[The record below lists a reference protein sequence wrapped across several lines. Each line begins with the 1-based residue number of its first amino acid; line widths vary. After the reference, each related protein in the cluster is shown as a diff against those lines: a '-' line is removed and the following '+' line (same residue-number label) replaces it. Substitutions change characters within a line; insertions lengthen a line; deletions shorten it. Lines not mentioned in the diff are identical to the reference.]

1 MNHLSEEQLVD
12 HYYGETAGAA
22 HLTSCADCTTQYETL
37 RRVLSLVTDAE
48 VPDPGTNYEERVW
61 NRLRWKL
68 EPKRRRWQGFL
79 AAAAMLA
86 LAFFAG
92 QLWRARQHETE
103 PVKTALGT
111 QQPARSTEGAA
122 QSASAPSADR
132 LMFVVVSDHLDSS
145 ERMLVEIANGGA
157 GTIAPQR
164 AEDLVTANRMY
175 RQNASQ
181 RGDERIAELLS
192 DLEPILL
199 EVARAGS
206 TLEGDKLADLQKRI
220 ESKGLLFK
228 VRVVSAAAAEAARP
242 APPPSS
248 GVTSL

>member
-1 MNHLSEEQLVD
+1 MNHLTEEQLVD
-12 HYYGETAGAA
+12 HYYGEAANAA
-22 HLTSCADCTTQYETL
+22 HLAACADCTTQYETL
-37 RRVLSLVTDAE
+37 RRVLSIVSEAE

-68 EPKRRRWQGFL
+68 EAPKRKRWQGML
-79 AAAAMLA
+79 AAAATLA

-103 PVKTALGT
+103 ITNTVAIST
-111 QQPARSTEGAA
+111 QQPAPV
-122 QSASAPSADR
+122 ASAGQGPSADR
-132 LMFVVVSDHLDSS
+132 LMFVVVGDHLDSS

-157 GTIAPQR
+157 ATVAPQR
-164 AEDLVTANRMY
+164 AEDLVAANRIY
-175 RQNASQ
+175 RQTATQ

-206 TLEGDKLADLQKRI
+206 TLEGEKLADLQKRI

>member
-1 MNHLSEEQLVD
+1 MNHLTEEQLVD
-12 HYYGETAGAA
+12 HYYGESANAT
-22 HLTSCADCTTQYETL
+22 HLTACAACTAHYETL
-37 RRVLSLVTDAE
+37 RRVLTLVSDAE
-48 VPDPGTNYEERVW
+48 VPEPGENYEERVW

-92 QLWRARQHETE
+92 QLWRARQHETD
-103 PVKTALGT
+103 VLQTAAVST
-111 QQPARSTEGAA
+111 QQAAVKPVEG
-122 QSASAPSADR
+122 PSADR
-132 LMFVVVSDHLDSS
+132 LMFVVVGDHLDSS
-145 ERMLVEIANGGA
+145 ERMLVEIANGGS
-157 GTIAPQR
+157 APGSER
-164 AEDLVTANRMY
+164 AEDLVNANRMY
-175 RQNASQ
+175 RQTATQ

-206 TLEGDKLADLQKRI
+206 TLEGEKLADLQKRI